1 MTTLMAR
8 NAQRAVMLA
17 AAFLLVAMAGAV
29 DVRPAHAT
37 PASSAKT
44 VKASEYDT
52 DAADSP
58 FPNLA
63 VTVSQT
69 TDLIQ
74 QGITVSWTGAK
85 QSTVPTQGL
94 GGTNFLQVVQ
104 CWGDEPGSNGT
115 RPDRTTCQYGGLDV
129 TAGQRFAYRDAAAI
143 APEDTAYTAVG
154 TTFFDPT
161 MTAIPFRSATG
172 VTLSLIEDGAY
183 VPDPANLDNN
193 QFFTKYTTNEV
204 SWAGTGA
211 DGSGSISFELQT
223 AQQSPGLGCGAATT
237 AANGTVTG
245 APCWLV
251 VIPRGTTD
259 ASGIGI
265 TESGLFWESWKH
277 HVAVRLGFKPAGLSC
292 SIGAKERQISG
303 SELLVGAVG
312 QWQPKLCNTSSASV
326 YSLLTGPESDA
337 ALAANGT
344 SVAPL
349 ALVSLPLSAEGVTD
363 NLAYAPIG
371 LTGISVGFA
380 IDYRATVA
388 GDVPAEVKAK
398 ERQAVMTLKLTPRL
412 LAKLLTASYTASIPT
427 GADASYLHGP
437 RNLTVDPDFL
447 AVNDGD
453 WKYMAI
459 AGVGVSDA
467 LAPLG
472 RSDAARTIWTYIMAD
487 PDAKAFLDGKADP
500 WGAKVNPYYSTSASV
515 NPTGTGL
522 TLPRDDFPKADPI
535 EYPGTALYNYA
546 NMVNL
551 VTWRPFTSGLEPGGY
566 LLLRGD
572 PLALGSWDPTTIPPK
587 YGKGDR
593 ALVGLQSVIG
603 LTDTAAAARYQF
615 VQASLLNP
623 AGKYVAPTMESLT
636 AAASAM
642 SATAEQKQ
650 VVTFDPASAGA
661 KAAASAYPLA
671 VPVYAA
677 VNPAMADS
685 AVRADYAN
693 FITFAVTE
701 GQTPGT
707 GDGQLPDGYAPV
719 PASWKTQALAAAA
732 AIKVGA
738 WPASATPSAATTPSA
753 TPPTAATT
761 NNPVASSTGAAT
773 EAGAAPAATT
783 AVSDPAA
790 KGATAP
796 ALSGGKTG
804 DDPAVPAMA
813 TIVPASAAVAVVAA
827 LAIPPLTR
835 RRRL

>member
-1 MTTLMAR
+1 MTALVTR

-29 DVRPAHAT
+29 DLRPAHAT

-44 VKASEYDT
+44 VKAADYDA
-52 DAADSP
+52 DAANSP

-63 VTVSQT
+63 ITVSQT

-94 GGTNFLQVVQ
+94 GGTNFLQVMQ
-104 CWGDEPGSNGT
+104 CWGDEPGSEGK

-129 TAGQRFAYRDAAAI
+129 TAAQRFAYRDAAEV
-143 APEDTAYTAVG
+143 APEDSGYTAVG

-161 MTAIPFRSATG
+161 MTAIPFASATG
-172 VTLSLIEDGAY
+172 VKLSLIEDGKY
-183 VPDPANLDNN
+183 VSNPGNLDNN

-211 DGSGSISFELQT
+211 DGTGSISFELQT
-223 AQQSPGLGCGAATT
+223 AQQSPGLGCGATKT

-251 VIPRGTTD
+251 VIPRGSTD

-265 TESGLFWESWKH
+265 TESGLFWETWKH

-312 QWQPKLCNTSSASV
+312 QWQPKLCNTSSAAV

-344 SVAPL
+344 AVAPL
-349 ALVSLPLSAEGVTD
+349 ALVSRPLSAEGVTD
-363 NLAYAPIG
+363 ALAYAPVG
-371 LTGISVGFA
+371 LTGISIGFA
-380 IDYRATVA
+380 IDYRTTVA
-388 GDVPAEVKAK
+388 GDVPAAVKAK
-398 ERQAVMTLKLTPRL
+398 ERQAATTLKLTPRL
-412 LAKLLTASYTASIPT
+412 LAKLLTASYTSAVPT
-427 GADASYLHGP
+427 GADASYLTGP

-447 AVNDGD
+447 AINDSD

-487 PDAKAFLDGKADP
+487 PDAKAFMDGKADP
-500 WGAKVNPYYSTSASV
+500 WGAKVNPYYSTNSAV

-535 EYPGTALYNYA
+535 EYPGTAQDGYA
-546 NMVNL
+546 NVVNL
-551 VTWRPFTSGLEPGGY
+551 VTWRPFTSGLETGGY

-572 PLALGSWDPTTIPPK
+572 PQALGSWDPTSTPPK

-593 ALVGLQSVIG
+593 ALVGLQAVIG
-603 LTDTAAAARYQF
+603 LTDTSAASRYQV

-623 AGKYVAPTMESLT
+623 AGKYVSPTSDALTT
-636 AAASAM
+636 AAAAM
-642 SATAEQKQ
+642 TPTDTQKQ
-650 VVTFDPASAGA
+650 VVSFDPTSSVAKGA
-661 KAAASAYPLA
+661 VGAYPLT

-677 VNPAMADS
+677 VNPAMSDA

-693 FITFAVTE
+693 FITFAASE

-707 GDGQLPDGYAPV
+707 GDGQLPDGYSPISSA
-719 PASWKTQALAAAA
+719 WKAQALAAAA
-732 AIKVGA
+732 VIRAGA
-738 WPASATPSAATTPSA
+738 WPASASPSMTPTSSA
-753 TPPTAATT
+753 TPQTAATT
-761 NNPVASSTGAAT
+761 NPVATSTDAAT
-773 EAGAAPAATT
+773 QDSAPSPTTAAAT
-783 AVSDPAA
+783 DPAA
-790 KGATAP
+790 HGSAAS
-796 ALSGGKTG
+796 ALSGGKTA
-804 DDPAVPAMA
+804 DDPPIPALAVA
-813 TIVPASAAVAVVAA
+813 VPASAAVAIVAA